1 MKYKGQGKKQFVVV
15 IKNDDGSKRVFSQP
29 VTEKTAVSLIL
40 GSALPLDYV
49 AVRHIQELGVKSN
62 KEWQHDAPYNPQFL
76 GAQPA
81 RAGEDY

>member
-29 VTEKTAVSLIL
+29 VTEKTAVRLIL

-49 AVRHIQELGVKSN
+49 AVRHIQELGIQSAV
-62 KEWQHDAPYNPQFL
+62 
-76 GAQPA
+76 
-81 RAGEDY
+81 

>member
-15 IKNDDGSKRVFSQP
+15 IKNNDGSKRVFSQP

-49 AVRHIQELGVKSN
+49 AVRHIQELGIQSAV
-62 KEWQHDAPYNPQFL
+62 
-76 GAQPA
+76 
-81 RAGEDY
+81 